1 MKIIKMTC
9 ANNQKVI
16 LNMNELRDSPRL
28 QDAYIFKRLMT
39 IEESEFKNQSLNK
52 NLFKDFNIT
61 ENQWMDF
68 IGFIRN
74 GRIKYEIASNEI
86 HNEKEREI
94 YQKMFMQHLDAVSN
108 SGIFLKFG
116 PFPVFDEYI
125 EWTITNQRN
134 KQLNNIN
141 ENTNNPMTPQK
152 DRFRRYKWRTGFAIN
167 MDHLTDNGWS
177 VTTNLNGTN
186 SSFYLRKLRLPEQS

>member
-1 MKIIKMTC
+1 MEIIKMTC

-94 YQKMFMQHLDAVSN
+94 YQKMFMQYLDAVSN

-134 KQLNNIN
+134 KQLNIN
-141 ENTNNPMTPQK
+141 ENTNNPMTPHK
-152 DRFRRYKWRTGFAIN
+152 DKFNRYKWRTGFTNN
-167 MDHLTDNGWS
+167 MDELADNGWS
-177 VTTNLNGTN
+177 VTTNIN
-186 SSFYLRKLRLPEQS
+186 STTSTFYLRKLRLPEQS

>member
-1 MKIIKMTC
+1 MTC
-9 ANNQKVI
+9 VNNQKVI
-16 LNMNELRDSPRL
+16 LDMNELRNSQRL

-52 NLFKDFNIT
+52 NLFKDFNIS

-94 YQKMFMQHLDAVSN
+94 YQKIFIQHLDAVSN

-116 PFPVFDEYI
+116 PFPAFDEYI
-125 EWTITNQRN
+125 EWTITNQKN
-134 KQLNNIN
+134 KKLNIN
-141 ENTNNPMTPQK
+141 ENTNNPMTPHTDK
-152 DRFRRYKWRTGFAIN
+152 FNRYKWRVGNIN
-167 MDHLTDNGWS
+167 EMDNLMNNGWS
-177 VTTNLNGTN
+177 ITVHTPNIC
-186 SSFYLRKLRLPEQS
+186 SYFYLRKLRLPEQS